1 MLNIR
6 VLLGLKEPR
15 SHMVILGAVLY
26 AFGLTMLWQPG
37 RYFNTPSYANLLQLL
52 RPEWWGSIHVLVASL
67 MVVSII
73 WHKNTRLIFVSHGMC
88 LLLVAFWWVAFI
100 VRYFTD
106 DGTTIV
112 NVCSWGVFVYLI
124 VRSGLLMMSHIRAED

>member
-52 RPEWWGSIHVLVASL
+52 RPEWWGAIHVLAASL